1 MYEMPSSMDHTNKGQ
16 PLEQV
21 STIKTFLQSCVKLLN
36 DPSSVKVL
44 QNMLERCN
52 TEVEGK
58 LEQKT
63 VNHLHTRR
71 RTSRE
76 FRLNANIGDFN
87 MGDIIL
93 DLGSEVNV
101 LPKKTWQCM
110 GEPTLG
116 YSPVQ
121 LKLANQHRVLPIGRL
136 KGVTVD
142 LDGVRTMADF
152 EVIEIVD
159 GTTPYPTL
167 LGLDW
172 EFDNQAIINLKTRKM
187 TFESG
192 EYRVIAPLDP
202 SEGERF
208 VEATCLDLEEINQL
222 YRTTTREEDYVNPTA
237 DGVLSWRSITSCAS
251 DSDTGLE
258 NWQQRLHEVSTRRC
272 ARIDHTVRWVGTE
285 IREPPSF
292 HGLNDL
298 EEFLTKYEEEV
309 LENQRLLALDIALK
323 ETPARWWGAHKET
336 IQDWYQCKRLL
347 RIRFGTE
354 QGSNKMSRSMMG
366 KEHQWNTWRSAEHNG
381 G

>member
-1 MYEMPSSMDHTNKGQ
+1 MQQTQNPPMYEIPSSMDHTSKGQ
-16 PLEQV
+16 PLEKV

-44 QNMLERCN
+44 QNLLERCN

-58 LEQKT
+58 LEKKT
-63 VNHLHTRR
+63 INHLHTRR

-121 LKLANQHRVLPIGRL
+121 LKLENQHRVLPIGRL

-142 LDGVRTMADF
+142 LDGVHTMEDF

-222 YRTTTREEDYVNPTA
+222 YRTTA
-237 DGVLSWRSITSCAS
+237 
-251 DSDTGLE
+251 
-258 NWQQRLHEVSTRRC
+258 
-272 ARIDHTVRWVGTE
+272 
-285 IREPPSF
+285 
-292 HGLNDL
+292 
-298 EEFLTKYEEEV
+298 
-309 LENQRLLALDIALK
+309 
-323 ETPARWWGAHKET
+323 
-336 IQDWYQCKRLL
+336 
-347 RIRFGTE
+347 
-354 QGSNKMSRSMMG
+354 
-366 KEHQWNTWRSAEHNG
+366 
-381 G
+381 

>member
-1 MYEMPSSMDHTNKGQ
+1 MYEMPSSMDHTSKGQ
-16 PLEQV
+16 PLEKV

-44 QNMLERCN
+44 QNLLERCN

-58 LEQKT
+58 LEKKT
-63 VNHLHTRR
+63 INHLHTRR

-93 DLGSEVNV
+93 DLGSEVNIF
-101 LPKKTWQCM
+101 PKKTWQCM

-121 LKLANQHRVLPIGRL
+121 LKLENQHRVLPIGRL
-136 KGVTVD
+136 KGVTID
-142 LDGVRTMADF
+142 LDGVHTVADF
-152 EVIEIVD
+152 KVIEIVD

-172 EFDNQAIINLKTRKM
+172 EFDNQVVINLKTRKM

-208 VEATCLDLEEINQL
+208 VEVTCLDLEEINQL
-222 YRTTTREEDYVNPTA
+222 YRTTA
-237 DGVLSWRSITSCAS
+237 
-251 DSDTGLE
+251 
-258 NWQQRLHEVSTRRC
+258 
-272 ARIDHTVRWVGTE
+272 
-285 IREPPSF
+285 
-292 HGLNDL
+292 
-298 EEFLTKYEEEV
+298 
-309 LENQRLLALDIALK
+309 
-323 ETPARWWGAHKET
+323 
-336 IQDWYQCKRLL
+336 
-347 RIRFGTE
+347 
-354 QGSNKMSRSMMG
+354 
-366 KEHQWNTWRSAEHNG
+366 
-381 G
+381 